1 MPMYTFK
8 CEKCDKK
15 LEVIQSFKDSNPV
28 CDCTKKTVSMIR
40 LMPMTARP
48 KFSGSGFYEMST
60 AKDAT
65 SEGGTSFNIFQHRTG
80 KYRVHHADQGQG
92 WN

>member
-48 KFSGSGFYEMST
+48 KFSGSGFYETDYKEKIKKPKKAS
-60 AKDAT
+60 KDKK
-65 SEGGTSFNIFQHRTG
+65 N
-80 KYRVHHADQGQG
+80 D
-92 WN
+92 